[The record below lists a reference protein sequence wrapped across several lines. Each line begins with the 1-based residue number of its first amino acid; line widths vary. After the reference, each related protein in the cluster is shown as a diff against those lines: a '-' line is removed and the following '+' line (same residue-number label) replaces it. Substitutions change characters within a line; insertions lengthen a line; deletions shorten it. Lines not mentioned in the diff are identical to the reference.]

1 MYINKKI
8 IRSAVCALA
17 AVAAALLCGCT
28 EIDEDAPAP
37 VMATV
42 VSEKPY
48 PVTAGSLVFEEAPQ
62 TVGSLSPAVTEII
75 CELGFEDR
83 LTGRSEYCIYPES
96 ASEAAVLGS
105 AANPDVD
112 AIIESAPDL
121 LISLSPIAK
130 KDITA
135 IEAAGTRVWIIAPPQ
150 STGDLYRCYEEIA
163 AVFGG
168 KLNCSAAAEDA
179 LEPLKKSLYDAR
191 DSMESFVYIMSPELA
206 AASDSTFAGNFF
218 SCFGKNAAGKRD
230 EKNGEEDISMTAE
243 ELLALDPQWLIL
255 PDSVSVYELPEETSG
270 LSAIKNN
277 RIIVLNDDVLERI
290 ERPTSRLD
298 TAVYAILDQIN
309 EKSGENAADNENNE
323 NGENSESSESQE
335 E

>member
-1 MYINKKI
+1 MCIYRGRKI
-8 IRSAVCALA
+8 LRCAFIILT
-17 AVAAALLCGCT
+17 VAFTAFLCGCT

-48 PVTAGSLVFEEAPQ
+48 PVSAGSLVFEEAPE
-62 TVGSLSPAVTEII
+62 TVGSLSPALTEMI
-75 CELGFEDR
+75 CELGFGGK
-83 LTGRSEYCIYPES
+83 LTGRSEYCVYPES
-96 ASEAAVLGS
+96 ISEAAILGS

-112 AIIESAPDL
+112 AVIESAPDL
-121 LISLSPIAK
+121 LVSLSPIAK

-135 IEAAGTRVWIIAPPQ
+135 IEAAGTRVWIISPPE
-150 STGDLYRCYEEIA
+150 STGDLYRCYEDIA

-179 LEPLKKSLYDAR
+179 LEPLKKALYDAQ

-206 AASDSTFAGNFF
+206 AASGSTFAGNFF
-218 SCFGKNAAGKRD
+218 SCFGKNAADKIS
-230 EKNGEEDISMTAE
+230 GEEDISMTAE

-270 LSAIKNN
+270 LSAVKNG
-277 RIIVLNDDVLERI
+277 RIIVLDEEVLERI

-298 TAVYAILDQIN
+298 SAVYAILEQIR
-309 EKSGENAADNENNE
+309 EADGENR
-323 NGENSESSESQE
+323 E

>member
-1 MYINKKI
+1 MHKYMKI
-8 IRSAVCALA
+8 IVLVTA
-17 AVAAALLCGCT
+17 AVLTAVPFCGCT
-28 EIDEDAPAP
+28 EIDEDVPAP
-37 VMATV
+37 VMATA

-48 PVTAGSLVFEEAPQ
+48 PVSAGSLVFDEAPR
-62 TVGSLSPAVTEII
+62 TVGSLSPALTEII
-75 CELGFEDR
+75 CELGFGDK
-83 LTGRSEYCIYPES
+83 LTGRSEYCVYPES
-96 ASEAAVLGS
+96 VSDTATLGS

-112 AIIESAPDL
+112 AIIGAAPDL
-121 LISLSPIAK
+121 LMSLSPIAK

-135 IEAAGTRVWIIAPPQ
+135 IEAAGTRVWIISPPQ

-179 LEPLKKSLYDAR
+179 LEPLKKALYDAR

-218 SCFGKNAAGKRD
+218 SYFGKNAAGKRS
-230 EKNGEEDISMTAE
+230 GEEDISMTAE
-243 ELLALDPQWLIL
+243 EFLALDPQWLIL

-270 LSAIKNN
+270 LSAIKDN
-277 RIIVLNDDVLERI
+277 RIIVLDDDVLERI

-298 TAVYAILDQIN
+298 SAVYAILEQIN
-309 EKSGENAADNENNE
+309 ESDG
-323 NGENSESSESQE
+323 ESQDE
-335 E
+335 

>member
-1 MYINKKI
+1 MYRFRKINRFS
-8 IRSAVCALA
+8 RSAVLA
-17 AVAAALLCGCT
+17 AATAVSLAMMCGCT
-28 EIDEDAPAP
+28 EIDEDVPAP

-48 PVTAGSLVFEEAPQ
+48 PVEAGALTFEEAPQ

-75 CELGFEDR
+75 CELGFSDR
-83 LTGRSEYCIYPES
+83 LTGRSEYCVYPES
-96 ASEAAVLGS
+96 VSDRAVLGS

-112 AIIESAPDL
+112 AVIEASPEL

-135 IEAAGTRVWIIAPPQ
+135 IEAAGTRVWIISPPE
-150 STGDLYRCYEEIA
+150 SVEDLYRCYEDIA

-168 KLNCSAAAEDA
+168 KLNCAAAAEDA
-179 LEPLKKSLYDAR
+179 LEPLKKAVNDAKG
-191 DSMESFVYIMSPELA
+191 SMDSFVYIMSPELA

-218 SCFGKNAAGKRD
+218 SCFGENAAGGGD
-230 EKNGEEDISMTAE
+230 DISMTAE
-243 ELLALDPQWLIL
+243 ELLALDPQWIIL
-255 PDSVSVYELPEETSG
+255 PDSISIYELPEETSG
-270 LSAIKNN
+270 LSAIKSG
-277 RIIVLNDDVLERI
+277 RVIVLDNEALERI

-298 TAVYAILDQIN
+298 EAVYAILEQIEEIGSSGN
-309 EKSGENAADNENNE
+309 GISGE
-323 NGENSESSESQE
+323 SEE

>member
-8 IRSAVCALA
+8 IRFVCCALA
-17 AVAAALLCGCT
+17 AVSAALLCGCT

-48 PVTAGSLVFEEAPQ
+48 PVNAGSLIFEEAPQ

-83 LTGRSEYCIYPES
+83 LTGRSEYCDYPES
-96 ASEAAVLGS
+96 ISETAALGS

-135 IEAAGTRVWIIAPPQ
+135 IEAAGTRVWIISPPQ
-150 STGDLYRCYEEIA
+150 STGDLYRCYEDIA

-179 LEPLKKSLYDAR
+179 LEPLKKALYDAR

-218 SCFGKNAAGKRD
+218 SCFGKNAAAKLS
-230 EKNGEEDISMTAE
+230 GEEDISMTAE
-243 ELLALDPQWLIL
+243 ELLALDPEWLIL

-270 LSAIKNN
+270 LSAVKNG
-277 RIIVLNDDVLERI
+277 RIIVLDGDVLERI

-298 TAVYAILDQIN
+298 SAVYAILEQIK
-309 EKSGENAADNENNE
+309 EDGGENTGGTENP
-323 NGENSESSESQE
+323 E

>member
-1 MYINKKI
+1 MYIFNKTTHPKSFSV
-8 IRSAVCALA
+8 RYLPLALA
-17 AVAAALLCGCT
+17 ALLVCGLCGCT
-28 EIDEDAPAP
+28 EIDEESPAP

-48 PVTAGSLVFEEAPQ
+48 PVGAGSLTFEEAPK
-62 TVGSLSPAVTEII
+62 TVGSLSPAITEII
-75 CELGFEDR
+75 CELGFSDK

-96 ASEAAVLGS
+96 VSDRTTLGS

-112 AIIESAPDL
+112 AIIESSPEL

-135 IEAAGTRVWIIAPPQ
+135 IEAAGTRVWIISPPE
-150 STGDLYRCYEEIA
+150 SVEDLYRCYEDIA

-168 KLNCSAAAEDA
+168 KLNSAAAAEDA
-179 LEPLKKSLYDAR
+179 LEPLKKAVNDAKG
-191 DSMESFVYIMSPELA
+191 SIESFVYIMSPELA

-218 SCFGKNAAGKRD
+218 SCFGKNFAG
-230 EKNGEEDISMTAE
+230 GGEDISMTAE
-243 ELLALDPQWLIL
+243 ELLELEPQWLIL
-255 PDSVSVYELPEETSG
+255 PDSVSIYELPEETSG
-270 LSAIKNN
+270 LSAVKSG
-277 RIIVLNDDVLERI
+277 RVIILDDEVLERI

-298 TAVYAILDQIN
+298 DAVYEILKQI
-309 EKSGENAADNENNE
+309 EKTVNDSGEDDASA
-323 NGENSESSESQE
+323 E

>member
-1 MYINKKI
+1 MYRFRKIN
-8 IRSAVCALA
+8 RFSRTAVLA
-17 AVAAALLCGCT
+17 AAAAAVSLALMCGCT
-28 EIDEDAPAP
+28 EIDEDVPAP

-48 PVTAGSLVFEEAPQ
+48 PVEAGALTFEEAPQ

-75 CELGFEDR
+75 CELGFSDR
-83 LTGRSEYCIYPES
+83 LTGRSEYCAYPES
-96 ASEAAVLGS
+96 VADRAVLGS

-112 AIIESAPDL
+112 AVIEASPEL

-135 IEAAGTRVWIIAPPQ
+135 IEAAGTRVWIISPPE
-150 STGDLYRCYEEIA
+150 SVEDLYRCYEDIA

-168 KLNCSAAAEDA
+168 KLNCAAAAEDA
-179 LEPLKKSLYDAR
+179 LEPLKKAVHDAKG
-191 DSMESFVYIMSPELA
+191 SMDSFVYIMSPELA

-218 SCFGKNAAGKRD
+218 SCFGENAAGGGD
-230 EKNGEEDISMTAE
+230 DISMTAE
-243 ELLALDPQWLIL
+243 ELLALDPQWIIL
-255 PDSVSVYELPEETSG
+255 PDSISIYELPEETSG
-270 LSAIKNN
+270 LSAIKSG
-277 RIIVLNDDVLERI
+277 RVIVLDNEALERI

-298 TAVYAILDQIN
+298 EAVYAILEQIEEIGSSGN
-309 EKSGENAADNENNE
+309 GISGE
-323 NGENSESSESQE
+323 SEE

>member
-1 MYINKKI
+1 MYIVNKNMRFKSLSV
-8 IRSAVCALA
+8 RRMMFVLA
-17 AVAAALLCGCT
+17 ASFACVLCGCT
-28 EIDEDAPAP
+28 EIEEESPAP

-48 PVTAGSLVFEEAPQ
+48 PVEAGALTFEEAPK

-75 CELGFEDR
+75 CELGFADK
-83 LTGRSEYCIYPES
+83 LTGRSEYCVYPES
-96 ASEAAVLGS
+96 VSDRTTLGS

-112 AIIESAPDL
+112 AIIESSPEL

-135 IEAAGTRVWIIAPPQ
+135 IEAAGPRVWIISPPE
-150 STGDLYRCYEEIA
+150 SVEDLYRCYEDIA

-168 KLNCSAAAEDA
+168 KLNCAAAAEDA
-179 LEPLKKSLYDAR
+179 LEPLKKAVNDAKG
-191 DSMESFVYIMSPELA
+191 SMKSFVYIMSPELA

-218 SCFGKNAAGKRD
+218 SCFGENAAEKRS
-230 EKNGEEDISMTAE
+230 GGEDISMTAE
-243 ELLALDPQWLIL
+243 ELLALDPQWIIL
-255 PDSVSVYELPEETSG
+255 PDSVSIYELPEETSG
-270 LSAIKNN
+270 LSAIKSG
-277 RIIVLNDDVLERI
+277 RVVVLDDEMLERI

-298 TAVYAILDQIN
+298 GAVYEMLEQIEEIGN
-309 EKSGENAADNENNE
+309 SGNSISDENY
-323 NGENSESSESQE
+323 E